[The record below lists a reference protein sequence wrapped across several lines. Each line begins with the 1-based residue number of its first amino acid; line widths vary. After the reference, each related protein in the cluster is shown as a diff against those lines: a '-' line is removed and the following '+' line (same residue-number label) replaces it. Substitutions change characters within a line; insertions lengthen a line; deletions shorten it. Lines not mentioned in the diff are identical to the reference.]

1 MSFVRHV
8 GITVSNLENSLEFY
22 RDYLGF
28 TVEKQML
35 ESGECIDNFSAL
47 TGVEVTT
54 VKMSGTLPG
63 AMIELLY
70 YHSHEDNSPQNVA
83 YPITRIGCSHFAL
96 TVKDLDSL
104 YECLTHVGVHFNHP
118 VQTSP
123 DGNVKIAF
131 CRDPDGNLIELV
143 QDL

>member
-1 MSFVRHV
+1 MSFVRHI
-8 GITVSNLENSLEFY
+8 GITVSDLERSLEFY

-35 ESGECIDNFSAL
+35 ESGTCIDNFSAL

-54 VKMSGTLPG
+54 VKMAGSTSG

-70 YHSHEDNSPQNVA
+70 YHSHNDDSPQSVA

-96 TVKDLDSL
+96 TVNDLDSL
-104 YECLTHVGVHFNHP
+104 YECLTHVGVTFNHP

-143 QDL
+143 EDL